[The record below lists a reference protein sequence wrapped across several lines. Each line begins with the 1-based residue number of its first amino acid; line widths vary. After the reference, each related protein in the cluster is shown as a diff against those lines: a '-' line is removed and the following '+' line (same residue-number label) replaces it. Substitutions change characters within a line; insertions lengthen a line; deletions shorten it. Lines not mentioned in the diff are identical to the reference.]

1 MRFLS
6 GDGAFHGNII
16 HSLDQDAVPFCK
28 RTMNRAPHIVLC
40 IGTPPGILSRPG
52 VPAGNFSK
60 PEMERRG
67 HLILC
72 VDDEVVGLRVRKI
85 LLERAGYNVLTAP
98 DGSAGL
104 ELFASEPVSA
114 VVLDYAMPGMHG
126 GEVAKRMRDAKPDVP
141 ILLLS
146 AYVGLP
152 DEVTSLVDVY
162 MTKGEGAPALLN
174 KLGNLLSSNDTS
186 HPRAGEAQP

>member
-1 MRFLS
+1 
-6 GDGAFHGNII
+6 
-16 HSLDQDAVPFCK
+16 
-28 RTMNRAPHIVLC
+28 
-40 IGTPPGILSRPG
+40 
-52 VPAGNFSK
+52 
-60 PEMERRG
+60 MEHRG